1 MGRKQNLHEK
11 GKKTCCCQYTLRPDI
26 NDTITGTRWKCTKW
40 CVPPCPDA
48 MMVADPPKGKD
59 ITFSDD
65 GNTAIVNTAKSKT
78 KKSPIKFT
86 ETELTNLIGK
96 IVMEQTYSVVDDP
109 MKGIDDT
116 FSHQQTKQA
125 NDAKDS
131 INNVNITQAADVEH
145 SPDAMF
151 EEDEMPEEWMDE
163 LEDET
168 GVQRPAG
175 YPQDLPDVEYSS
187 MPSPTTAPTPTKT
200 PTITPTR
207 PKRQDPFKV
216 PRIKPGEEPAPKA
229 GMEREREMVTMGESQ
244 LISMIERLVMEA
256 TKGKCP
262 ESGCIK
268 KVGKSWRVISNK
280 TGKLWPAHYDTEK
293 DAQDGLEA
301 YHAGK

>member
-1 MGRKQNLHEK
+1 M
-11 GKKTCCCQYTLRPDI
+11 KKTIHL
-26 NDTITGTRWKCTKW
+26 
-40 CVPPCPDA
+40 
-48 MMVADPPKGKD
+48 
-59 ITFSDD
+59 
-65 GNTAIVNTAKSKT
+65 
-78 KKSPIKFT
+78 T
-86 ETELTNLIGK
+86 ESELTNLIGK

-131 INNVNITQAADVEH
+131 EIHVVDDDEGNPQGGPGAI
-145 SPDAMF
+145 F
-151 EEDEMPEEWMDE
+151 EDEDEMPEEWMDE

-244 LISMIERLVMEA
+244 LINMIERLVMEA

-268 KVGKSWRVISNK
+268 KVGKKWRVISNK
-280 TGKLWPAHYDTEK
+280 TGKLWPAHYDTEQAAK
-293 DAQDGLEA
+293 DGLEA
-301 YHAGK
+301 YHAGR

>member
-1 MGRKQNLHEK
+1 M
-11 GKKTCCCQYTLRPDI
+11 KKTIRL
-26 NDTITGTRWKCTKW
+26 
-40 CVPPCPDA
+40 
-48 MMVADPPKGKD
+48 
-59 ITFSDD
+59 
-65 GNTAIVNTAKSKT
+65 
-78 KKSPIKFT
+78 T
-86 ETELTNLIGK
+86 ESELTNLIGK
-96 IVMEQTYSVVDDP
+96 IVMEQTHSVVDDP

-116 FSHQQTKQA
+116 FSHQQTTQA

-187 MPSPTTAPTPTKT
+187 MSSPTTMPSPTTTPAPTKT

-244 LISMIERLVMEA
+244 LISMIEKLV
-256 TKGKCP
+256 K
-262 ESGCIK
+262 
-268 KVGKSWRVISNK
+268 
-280 TGKLWPAHYDTEK
+280 
-293 DAQDGLEA
+293 EA
-301 YHAGK
+301 YYRR